1 MASLFF
7 IGRAKHLRTPIPPRP
22 KAACR
27 PTSDSFMAAFF
38 HFLDSLR
45 SSSGAGISSAP
56 LVEKSEL
63 PIPASGY
70 PRIGLALS
78 SGGAR
83 GLAHIGVLQV
93 LEENQIPI
101 AAVAGTSMG
110 AYVGGLWCSGLN
122 GNELSKLAST
132 MASGRDRMKLIDAV
146 LPPRRGFIGGARILA
161 RLRDSLGDRTF
172 ADLETPFLAIATE
185 LATLERAVF
194 DEGDVASAILASL
207 AVPGIVVPVVRNG
220 VEYIDGG
227 VCDPL
232 PVHILRQTFDVDY
245 VIGVNVLPHVG
256 SLRRAR
262 LDRALLSPW
271 GRFKRTLNE
280 NFNLFAPGNLL
291 DILREAALGS
301 QMRLVGRSC
310 CEADVLIPAI
320 GSGLAAHDYHR
331 YESYIKIGRHAASD
345 ALPKIRLL
353 LENPHPSPRLFT
365 AKELICA

>member
-1 MASLFF
+1 
-7 IGRAKHLRTPIPPRP
+7 
-22 KAACR
+22 
-27 PTSDSFMAAFF
+27 MAAFF

-45 SSSGAGISSAP
+45 SASRGNASATP
-56 LVEKSEL
+56 LVENSAL
-63 PIPASGY
+63 LSPTPGH

-101 AAVAGTSMG
+101 AAVSGTSMG

-122 GNELSKLAST
+122 GTELRELAST
-132 MASGRDRMKLIDAV
+132 MTSARDRVKLIDAV
-146 LPPRRGFIGGARILA
+146 LPPRRGFIRGGRILA

-172 ADLETPFLAIATE
+172 ADLETPFVAIATE

-262 LDRALLSPW
+262 FDRALLSPW
-271 GRFKRTLNE
+271 GRLKRSLNE
-280 NFNLFAPGNLL
+280 RLNLFAPGNLL

-331 YESYIKIGRHAASD
+331 YDSYIEIGRRAATE

-353 LENPHPSPRLFT
+353 LENPHPTHRLFT
-365 AKELICA
+365 AKELHCA

>member
-1 MASLFF
+1 
-7 IGRAKHLRTPIPPRP
+7 
-22 KAACR
+22 
-27 PTSDSFMAAFF
+27 MAAFF
-38 HFLDSLR
+38 HYLDSLR
-45 SSSGAGISSAP
+45 SASRGSDSSAP
-56 LVEKSEL
+56 LVRD
-63 PIPASGY
+63 ASPESPTPGH

-93 LEENQIPI
+93 LEENHIPI
-101 AAVAGTSMG
+101 AAVSGTSMG

-122 GNELSKLAST
+122 GNKLRELAAT
-132 MASGRDRMKLIDAV
+132 MASALDRAKLIDPV
-146 LPPRRGFIGGARILA
+146 LPPRRGFIGGQRILA

-194 DEGDVASAILASL
+194 DEGDVATAILASL
-207 AVPGIVVPVVRNG
+207 AVPGIVVPVIRDG

-310 CEADVLIPAI
+310 CEADVLIPAF

-331 YESYIKIGRHAASD
+331 YESYIEIGRRAATE

-353 LENPHPSPRLFT
+353 LETPHPSRRLFT
-365 AKELICA
+365 TKELHCA